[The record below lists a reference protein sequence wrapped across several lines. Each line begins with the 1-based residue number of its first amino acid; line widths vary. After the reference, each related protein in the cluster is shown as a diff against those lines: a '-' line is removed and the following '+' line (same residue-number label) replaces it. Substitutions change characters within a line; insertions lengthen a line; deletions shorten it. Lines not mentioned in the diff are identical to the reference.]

1 MKAGKFSNITSSIE
15 DWCFPVSKKSSK
27 RSRRPMWM
35 QKEFIV
41 KRRMLE
47 ERQATWEE
55 YKNAVRVCAEL

>member
-1 MKAGKFSNITSSIE
+1 
-15 DWCFPVSKKSSK
+15 
-27 RSRRPMWM
+27 MWM

-47 ERQATWEE
+47 ERQASWEE